1 MVRPHQGSLT
11 PKFTLGPLKIVPICQ
26 IFGLNDH
33 FAHFSLCF
41 LGFSLCFLGFCLKL
55 VGFWGLDLGQTPP
68 FWEVIWPILARTMSD
83 LAKKNDP
90 PPFSPIADPAP
101 QIALCSTPS
110 GCFRPFQYTSFRTLL
125 PRVLIASHHK
135 WLKPDKI

>member
-83 LAKKNDP
+83 LALKK
-90 PPFSPIADPAP
+90 
-101 QIALCSTPS
+101 
-110 GCFRPFQYTSFRTLL
+110 
-125 PRVLIASHHK
+125 
-135 WLKPDKI
+135 